1 MKLQT
6 DNLEGRIRAHRGK
19 EGLQGSSFLYLVVQ
33 QGKSMACQ
41 LETLLI
47 NQLHEQGYSLAN
59 LADGKHRNFG
69 TSSSLTTSDVVSV
82 S

>member
-6 DNLEGRIRAHRGK
+6 DDLEGRIRSHRAK
-19 EGLQGSSFLYLVVQ
+19 EGLQGSSFLYLMV

-47 NQLHEQGYSLAN
+47 NQLHEKGYSLAN

-69 TSSSLTTSDVVSV
+69 TSTSLSASDVVSI